1 MKIIKPG
8 KYGHLLRPRVFHC
21 GKCGLEF
28 EADFTEY
35 HLLQCFGDIVAECKC
50 PGCGRDAL
58 VEVSIRW
65 RSDGHENLPLHSVLR
80 SWPGGVLSGYR
91 PLGFPTGFPI

>member
-35 HLLQCFGDIVAECKC
+35 HLLQFFGDIVAECKC

-58 VEVSIRW
+58 AEVKYSVEER
-65 RSDGHENLPLHSVLR
+65 
-80 SWPGGVLSGYR
+80 R
-91 PLGFPTGFPI
+91 P